1 MAFRLA
7 ANAGRQLLQSVT
19 KVNGQRLMLCHH
31 KAAVQRAAPKFEGM
45 AVVNGEFKKIKLE
58 DYKGKY
64 VVFFFYPLDFTFVC
78 PTEVLAFSD
87 RLDEFKALNTEVIG
101 ASIDSHFS
109 HLAWINTARKEGGLA
124 GLRYPL
130 LSDLSKQIATQYG
143 VLNEPNG
150 IALRGLF
157 LIDPQGVVRHIQI
170 NDFPVGRSVDE
181 VLRLIRAFQHVEK
194 HGEVCPANWKQQG
207 DPTIKPSPKESK
219 DYFNKAA

>member
-1 MAFRLA
+1 MNATRLVPLA
-7 ANAGRQLLQSVT
+7 
-19 KVNGQRLMLCHH
+19 MCHH
-31 KAAVQRAAPKFEGM
+31 GSHVAVQRAAPKFEGM

-58 DYKGKY
+58 DFKGKY

-101 ASIDSHFS
+101 ASVDSHFS
-109 HLAWINTARKEGGLA
+109 HLAWINMPRKEGGLA

-130 LSDLSKQIATQYG
+130 LSDLSKQIATEYG

-157 LIDPQGVVRHIQI
+157 LIDPTGVVRHVQI
-170 NDFPVGRSVDE
+170 NDFPVGRNVDE

-194 HGEVCPANWKQQG
+194 HGEVCPANWRQQG
-207 DPTIKPSPKESK
+207 DLTIKPSPTASKE
-219 DYFNKAA
+219 YFKKAK

>member
-1 MAFRLA
+1 M
-7 ANAGRQLLQSVT
+7 NAT
-19 KVNGQRLMLCHH
+19 RLMPMAMCHH
-31 KAAVQRAAPKFEGM
+31 GTHKVAVQHAAPKFEGM

-87 RLDEFKALNTEVIG
+87 RLEEFKALNTEVIG
-101 ASIDSHFS
+101 ASVDSHFS
-109 HLAWINTARKEGGLA
+109 HLAWINTPRKEGGLH
-124 GLRYPL
+124 GLRFPL
-130 LSDLSKQIATQYG
+130 LSDLSKQIATEYG

-157 LIDPQGVVRHIQI
+157 LIDPNGVVRHVQI
-170 NDFPVGRSVDE
+170 NDFPVGRNVDE

-194 HGEVCPANWKQQG
+194 HGEVCPANWRQQG
-207 DPTIKPSPKESK
+207 DLTIKPSPTASKEYFKKASK
-219 DYFNKAA
+219 